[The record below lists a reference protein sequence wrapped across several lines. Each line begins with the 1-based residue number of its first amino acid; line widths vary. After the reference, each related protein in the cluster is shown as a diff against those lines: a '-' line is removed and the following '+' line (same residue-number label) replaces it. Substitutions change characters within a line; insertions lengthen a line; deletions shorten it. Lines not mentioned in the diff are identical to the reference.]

1 MSTYSQKTYEA
12 PSESRGAS
20 GPGPARPAEGPARLS
35 VGPQTPLSPA
45 TSGNAENA
53 EPARQEKPQPPQ
65 GARLTKADAELLYR
79 ALVSDSSAPLAR
91 RGDLV
96 ELHNRIVK
104 LFETL
109 NEGLGEAQARKAA
122 ADRAEITERLEA
134 MEESVNRMEGA
145 LRIEFE
151 PVLRA
156 ALNDVVAEQ
165 ARPKRRPI
173 RATIRVAALLLAGV
187 ALGAVLHQPIRDG
200 AQAATAAAAPVQ
212 GKIMAILSPNGGSSD
227 EGSEVQ

>member
-20 GPGPARPAEGPARLS
+20 GQGPARPAEGPARLS
-35 VGPQTPLSPA
+35 MGPQTPLSPA
-45 TSGNAENA
+45 RPGNAE
-53 EPARQEKPQPPQ
+53 PQRQEKPQPPE
-65 GARLTKADAELLYR
+65 GARLTKADADLLYR

-134 MEESVNRMEGA
+134 MEDSVNRMEGA

-173 RATIRVAALLLAGV
+173 RATIHVAALLLAGV

-200 AQAATAAAAPVQ
+200 AQAAAAAAVPVQ